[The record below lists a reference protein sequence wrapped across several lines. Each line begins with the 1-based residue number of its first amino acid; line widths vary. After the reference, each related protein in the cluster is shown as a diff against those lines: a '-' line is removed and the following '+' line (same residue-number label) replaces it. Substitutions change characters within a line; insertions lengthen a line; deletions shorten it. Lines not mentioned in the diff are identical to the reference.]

1 MWFKFDSYLPDDIIA
16 VICCYLEPSDMFS
29 LCQCNYPDNNK
40 YQIFLALSL
49 SRNICKILMQ
59 GSTDFVNNRNP
70 FESFREMAMK
80 LPPKSVCIR

>member
-1 MWFKFDSYLPDDIIA
+1 MCFKFSCLPDDIIA

-29 LCQCNYPDNNK
+29 LCQYHPNNNK
-40 YQIFLALSL
+40 YQFLLGLSL
-49 SRNICKILMQ
+49 SRNFCKILLH

-70 FESFREMAMK
+70 FESFREMATK